1 MSSKL
6 SPSWLKVFAPY
17 AAAYF
22 FSYLLRNI
30 NAVIAPELASE
41 FALSPGQ
48 MGLLTAAYLIGFAL
62 MQLPVGLALDRY
74 GPQRVVTSLLL
85 IAAAGCLLFANA
97 SGFLQLI
104 LARGLMGVGVSACL
118 MAGFKAFSLA
128 FPSGQRAAVN
138 AAIMAAGGLGA
149 LFATVPLNELLVYIR
164 WEPVFVSLSLLGIW
178 LVWLLSRVDDG
189 SAAPEIRA
197 SGRLREQFGE
207 LRRIFACR
215 SFLRFAPV
223 TGLVV
228 GGFIAIQGLW
238 AAQWVGQ
245 VQQLDAS
252 DVSHLLMT
260 LTLGLIAGYT
270 LIACFLLGPKAG
282 VSLDRVLSVGS
293 LLIMLCQSLI
303 VAELVEGVVIWW
315 IYGAFS
321 ALMNVAYTSHAA
333 HYPLA
338 LQGRANTCLN
348 LGIFICGFLIQW
360 GIGAAIDL
368 GTYFGMGVSWSFK
381 AAWWL
386 LVAMQFCGLL
396 WFVAYRAPQLE
407 ALSSKP
413 GVV

>member
-1 MSSKL
+1 MSSRL
-6 SPSWLKVFAPY
+6 SPPWLKVFAPY

-30 NAVIAPELASE
+30 NAVIAPELANE
-41 FALSPGQ
+41 FDFSPGQ

-74 GPQRVVTSLLL
+74 GPQRVVTLLLL
-85 IAAAGCLLFANA
+85 IAASGCLLFANA
-97 SGFLQLI
+97 GGLLQLI

-138 AAIMAAGGLGA
+138 AAVMAAGGLGA

-164 WEPVFVSLSLLGIW
+164 WESVFVSLSLLGFW
-178 LVWLLSRVDDG
+178 LAWLLSRTDDG
-189 SAAPEIRA
+189 LGTPEHRA
-197 SGRLREQFGE
+197 SGMLREQLGE

-215 SFLRFAPV
+215 SFWRFAPV

-238 AAQWVGQ
+238 AAHWLGQ

-252 DVSHLLMT
+252 DVSRNLMI

-282 VSLDRVLSVGS
+282 ISLDRILFVGS
-293 LLIMLCQSLI
+293 VLIMLCQSLI
-303 VAELVEGVVIWW
+303 VAELVGGAVIWW
-315 IYGAFS
+315 LYGVFS
-321 ALMNVAYTSHAA
+321 ALMNVAYTGHAA

-360 GIGAAIDL
+360 GIGVAIDL
-368 GTYFGMGVSWSFK
+368 GVYLGMNMSWSFK
-381 AAWWL
+381 AAWL
-386 LVAMQFCGLL
+386 LLIAMQFCGLL
-396 WFVAYRAPQLE
+396 WFVARQAPQLE
-407 ALSSKP
+407 TLLSKQ
-413 GVV
+413 GTV